1 MENININTLLE
12 LIQANYPISKEAEIV
27 FEQSFK
33 SYFNQVS
40 SNLDYQSQDPTLLP
54 VFCAKF
60 LHLLEKEGVKVIAY
74 DKPAETLTYRSSE
87 IDFSGYSEIIG
98 IDIETMLI
106 SKLVEISVMELQHNS
121 TVKLCSVIPYID
133 HKEKK
138 AYVYLRGLGFNQ
150 KAVKNVV
157 N

>member
-1 MENININTLLE
+1 MENINTLLE
-12 LIQANYPISKEAEIV
+12 LIQTNYPISKEAEIV

-60 LHLLEKEGVKVIAY
+60 LHLLEKEGVKVIAH
-74 DKPAETLTYRSSE
+74 DKPGETFTYRFCA
-87 IDFSGYSEIIG
+87 IDFADYSELIG
-98 IDIETMLI
+98 IDIEPMLI
-106 SKLVEISVMELQHNS
+106 SKLVEISIMELQHNS
-121 TVKLCSVIPYID
+121 TVKLYSVIPYID
-133 HKEKK
+133 HNEKK
-138 AYVYLRGLGFNQ
+138 AYVYLRGLDLIQ
-150 KAVKNVV
+150 KPVGHVV